1 MAFLACLV
9 ALVQNS
15 RPQKQKQ
22 GYICE
27 FEVSLVYLRS
37 SGQPELG
44 SETLSLKKKKID
56 YVHFSLRCGTV
67 PETTDSFQLPL
78 WATKTSLPL

>member
-1 MAFLACLV
+1 MEWIHGWKLLGAGHVEQFGGVAFLACLV
-9 ALVQNS
+9 VLVQNS
-15 RPQKQKQ
+15 SPQKQKQ

-44 SETLSLKKKKID
+44 SETLSRKKKNRL
-56 YVHFSLRCGTV
+56 YAFL
-67 PETTDSFQLPL
+67 F
-78 WATKTSLPL
+78 